1 MEFGGEEDYLANMT
15 VPAKMENNSD
25 DAVSSVRGTKYDR
38 IPFAAEHPPALLTRW
53 LTLSSRGNI
62 SLRTLGK
69 LDFLSVKNCLD
80 FLLIVRVTCIA
91 RRVGVSRAM
100 GACVPGGVPLVPA
113 RALPSTRRL

>member
-25 DAVSSVRGTKYDR
+25 DAAQDAVR
-38 IPFAAEHPPALLTRW
+38 
-53 LTLSSRGNI
+53 
-62 SLRTLGK
+62 